1 MTHPTTPPAD
11 PEGQNDLVLSFL
23 AVRRALGMLGFFLPT
38 SLILL
43 VLLTDEVMRP
53 SISEFYHSTAGDLF
67 VGTLCAIAVFLW
79 SYVGYPPQVPGEW
92 PSDRLVSRVAA
103 VAALGV
109 ALFPT
114 ADKALAGL
122 PQATAGAC
130 TLMQCLIG
138 DDMARRV
145 HYGSAAVFFLCLA
158 LFCLVLFRRT
168 GGRVASRGKR
178 GRNRIYA
185 GCGWTILACIA
196 LLAAYGLGYR
206 MQDDAGRAAYDATR
220 AVFILESVAVF
231 AFALSW
237 LVKGETL
244 KPLQRMVEPRAG

>member
-1 MTHPTTPPAD
+1 MTRAPSPATD
-11 PEGQNDLVLSFL
+11 PEGHNDLVLSFL

-38 SLILL
+38 SLIAV

-67 VGTLCAIAVFLW
+67 VGTMCAIAVFLW
-79 SYVGYPPQVPGEW
+79 SYVGYPPQGPGEW

-114 ADKALAGL
+114 TDKA
-122 PQATAGAC
+122 QAVAGAC
-130 TLMQCLIG
+130 VRMQCLIG
-138 DDMARRV
+138 DDMARRL
-145 HYGSAAVFFLCLA
+145 HYGSAAVFFVCLA
-158 LFCLVLFRRT
+158 VFCLVLFRRG
-168 GGRVASRGKR
+168 GGRMPSRGKR

-185 GCGWTILACIA
+185 GCGWTILGCIA
-196 LLAAYGLGYR
+196 ALAAYGLGYR
-206 MQDDAGRAAYDATR
+206 LQDDAGRAAYDATR
-220 AVFILESVAVF
+220 AVFVLESVAVF